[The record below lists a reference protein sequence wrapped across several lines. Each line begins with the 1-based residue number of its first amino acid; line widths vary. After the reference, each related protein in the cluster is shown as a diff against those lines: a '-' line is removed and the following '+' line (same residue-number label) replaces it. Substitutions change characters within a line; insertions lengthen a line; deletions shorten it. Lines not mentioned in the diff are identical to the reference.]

1 MSTVATNKLTLCIQ
15 LRRVV
20 EIFSS
25 MIEMRKR
32 QFERNLNDPRMILQL
47 FSSVWRD
54 NMNNKCNLRIYTVVH
69 FNSFDKKTICDVNTL
84 EAGWHHTVFSRH
96 SSPNLYTITSLFKS
110 YIKHRGQRLLHE
122 GSETFKMKLTIIF
135 SLPFTNKCVKL
146 FFKTCPR
153 QKKKKSFRCRKQQ
166 TIVT

>member
-1 MSTVATNKLTLCIQ
+1 MVFSSIRGRLPLVDLCPLPVYERYIGYRRIKRMSTVATNKMTLCIQ

-96 SSPNLYTITSLFKS
+96 SSPNLYTITSLFES
-110 YIKHRGQRLLHE
+110 YIKHRG
-122 GSETFKMKLTIIF
+122 
-135 SLPFTNKCVKL
+135 
-146 FFKTCPR
+146 
-153 QKKKKSFRCRKQQ
+153 
-166 TIVT
+166 